1 MVLKNTV
8 IVLIISLQQC
18 YHWLESINTHH
29 PDISREIDPI
39 ISRKWKSHKL
49 LKTLKQKNKSKQRK

>member
-1 MVLKNTV
+1 MCFQNKLKVCGMVLKNTV

-18 YHWLESINTHH
+18 HHWLESINTYH

-39 ISRKWKSHKL
+39 ISRK
-49 LKTLKQKNKSKQRK
+49 